1 MVNLRGDWE
10 EDGGCEV
17 MIYIMDGCAV
27 SGMLVCGL
35 EGTFWNEKREKR

>member
-1 MVNLRGDWE
+1 
-10 EDGGCEV
+10 

-35 EGTFWNEKREKR
+35 VGTFVDEKREKR

>member
-1 MVNLRGDWE
+1 
-10 EDGGCEV
+10 

-35 EGTFWNEKREKR
+35 GGTFWDEKREKR

>member
-1 MVNLRGDWE
+1 
-10 EDGGCEV
+10 

-35 EGTFWNEKREKR
+35 GGTFVDEKREKP